1 MGVKTRPALIM
12 RSSRFFL
19 AVVLGFLAPL
29 LSANAMLADE
39 NSSEAKPLKIVF
51 VGDVMLDGG
60 PGHIIGN
67 GGDPFAEVA
76 KILLDADAGVAN
88 LECVISKK
96 GAPLV
101 KSYTFL
107 GKPESIPLLKKY
119 FSAVSIANNH
129 SGDYGK
135 EAFADQLDI
144 FDREK
149 LPYFGG
155 GRNIKDARKPLVIT
169 RRGKKIA
176 LLGYCDFPPKKFA
189 ADNDE
194 PGTAWLVEENVLSD
208 IRAAKSD
215 EHADLVIPYLHWGE
229 EMEPAPTDE
238 QKILARK
245 MIDAG
250 ADAVIGSHPHV
261 TQTIEYYRG
270 RPIVY
275 SLGNFVFDYFPK
287 DPPVWYGWI
296 VVLSFNGQTGVD
308 LTTYTVELDPAG
320 IPHLFPKPAKKE

>member
-1 MGVKTRPALIM
+1 M
-12 RSSRFFL
+12 RASMKAFL
-19 AVVLGFLAPL
+19 AISALFLFSL
-29 LSANAMLADE
+29 HANAAEGE
-39 NSSEAKPLKIVF
+39 NTTREEKPLKIVF

-60 PGHIIGN
+60 PGHIVGN
-67 GGDPFAEVA
+67 GGDPFADVA
-76 KILLDADAGVAN
+76 KILLDADVGVAN

-119 FSAVSIANNH
+119 FSTVSVANNH
-129 SGDYGK
+129 SGDFGK

-144 FDREK
+144 LDREK

-155 GRNIKDARKPLVIT
+155 GRNIKDARKPLVVA
-169 RRGKKIA
+169 RGEKKIA

-189 ADNDE
+189 ADDDQ

-215 EHADLVIPYLHWGE
+215 ALADLVIPYLHWGE
-229 EMEPAPTDE
+229 EMEPAPTEE
-238 QKILARK
+238 QRILARK

-261 TQTIEYYRG
+261 TQTIEYYHG

-296 VVLSFNGQTGVD
+296 VVLSFNGPSGVD

-320 IPHLFPKPAKKE
+320 IPHLFPRPANKP